1 VRASLRS
8 RRVGHAIASV
18 AAAALTVL
26 ALAAPAAA
34 DPRTAYDVTRLTAN
48 PPNPP
53 ANPDPHLRNGWGLD
67 ASPTSPWWVADNQTN
82 LATLYN
88 ASGMPFPVPL
98 PLVVNV
104 PGAPT
109 GLVFNRASSPTNPNF
124 VVSAGGASA
133 PAVFLFD
140 GEGGEIR
147 GWNPGVP
154 PPVPPAMSSTDTE
167 VGFTSPDGAIYKGLA
182 IAADPAR
189 LYATDFHNGR
199 VDVFDGTFTPINTP
213 GQFTDPSLPPGF
225 APFGIQN
232 IGDQIFVSYAKQDA
246 DAEDDVAG
254 QGLGFVDVFDRNGVL
269 LDRVAQRGQLN
280 APWGLAMAP
289 PDFGTYS
296 GDLLVGNFG
305 DGNINAY
312 TQNPNGTWHPA
323 GQLRGS
329 DHKPIT
335 IDGLWSL
342 QFGHGAANNGPLNT
356 LFFTAGPNDENDGLF
371 GSITAAS

>member
-1 VRASLRS
+1 M
-8 RRVGHAIASV
+8 
-18 AAAALTVL
+18 T
-26 ALAAPAAA
+26 
-34 DPRTAYDVTRLTAN
+34 
-48 PPNPP
+48 
-53 ANPDPHLRNGWGLD
+53 
-67 ASPTSPWWVADNQTN
+67 PWWVADNQTD
-82 LATLYN
+82 LSTLYN
-88 ASGMPFPVPL
+88 ASGTPL

-109 GLVFNRASSPTNPNF
+109 GLVFHRDAPDFT
-124 VVSAGGASA
+124 VSAGGASG
-133 PAVFLFD
+133 PAIFLFD

-154 PPVPPAMSSTDTE
+154 PPVAPATTSTDTE
-167 VGFTSPDGAIYKGLA
+167 VGFASPDGAIYKGLA
-182 IAADPAR
+182 IATNPSR

-199 VDVFDGTFTPINTP
+199 VDVFDGNFMPVNTP
-213 GQFTDPSLPPGF
+213 GAFTDPKLPAGF

-232 IGDQIFVSYAKQDA
+232 IGDQIFVTYAKQDA

-254 QGLGFVDVFDRNGVL
+254 QALGFVDVFDRNGVL

-289 PDFGTYS
+289 DDFGTYS

-312 TQNPNGTWHPA
+312 TQNPNGTWQPA

-329 DHKPIT
+329 DRKPIK
-335 IDGLWSL
+335 IDGLWAL
-342 QFGHGAANNGPLNT
+342 QFGHGAIANNGPTNT

-371 GSITAAS
+371 GSITAGS

>member
-1 VRASLRS
+1 MRASLRS
-8 RRVGHAIASV
+8 RRVGQAVAFL

-26 ALAAPAAA
+26 ALAAPVAAA
-34 DPRTAYDVTRLTAN
+34 PKTAYKVTRLTAN
-48 PPNPP
+48 PPNPA

-67 ASPTSPWWVADNQTN
+67 AGPTTPWWVADNQTN
-82 LATLYN
+82 LSTLYN
-88 ASGMPFPVPL
+88 ASGMPQS
-98 PLVVNV
+98 LVVNV

-109 GLVFNRASSPTNPNF
+109 GLVFNRAFPADF
-124 VVSAGGASA
+124 VVSAGGASGSA
-133 PAVFLFD
+133 LFLFD

-154 PPVPPAMSSTDTE
+154 PPIAPATTSTDTE
-167 VGFTSPDGAIYKGLA
+167 VGFNSPDGAIYKGLA
-182 IAADPAR
+182 IATNPSR

-199 VDVFDGTFTPINTP
+199 VDVFDGNFMPIHTP
-213 GQFTDPSLPPGF
+213 GAFTDPNLPAGF

-232 IGDQIFVSYAKQDA
+232 IGDQIFVTYAKQDA

-289 PDFGTYS
+289 DDFGTYS

-305 DGNINAY
+305 DGNINAF
-312 TQNPNGTWHPA
+312 TQNVNGTWRPA
-323 GQLRGS
+323 GQLRGA
-329 DHKPIT
+329 DQKPIK
-335 IDGLWSL
+335 IDGLWAL
-342 QFGHGAANNGPLNT
+342 QFGHGAPNNGPQST

-371 GSITAAS
+371 GSITAAP

>member
-1 VRASLRS
+1 MRASLRS
-8 RRVGHAIASV
+8 RRVGHVIACFAV
-18 AAAALTVL
+18 AALTAL

-34 DPRTAYDVTRLTAN
+34 DPKTGYDVTRLTAN
-48 PPNPP
+48 PPNPA
-53 ANPDPHLRNGWGLD
+53 ANPDPNLRNGWGLD
-67 ASPTSPWWVADNQTN
+67 ASPTSPWWVADNQTD
-82 LATLYN
+82 LSTLYN
-88 ASGMPFPVPL
+88 ASGTPQS
-98 PLVVNV
+98 LVVNV

-109 GLVFNRASSPTNPNF
+109 GLVFNRATPSF

-147 GWNPGVP
+147 GWNPNVP
-154 PPVPPAMSSTDTE
+154 PPVPPATTSTDTE
-167 VGFTSPDGAIYKGLA
+167 VGFASPDGAIYKGLA
-182 IAADPAR
+182 IAANPAR

-199 VDVFDGTFTPINTP
+199 VDVFDGNFTPINTP
-213 GQFTDPSLPPGF
+213 GQFTDPKLPAGF

-254 QGLGFVDVFDRNGVL
+254 QGLGFVDVFDRDGVL

-289 PDFGTYS
+289 DDFGTYS

-305 DGNINAY
+305 DGNVNAF
-312 TQNPNGTWHPA
+312 TQNPNGSWHPA

-335 IDGLWSL
+335 IDGLWAL
-342 QFGHGAANNGPLNT
+342 QFGHGALANNGPQNT

-371 GSITAAS
+371 GTITAAS

>member
-1 VRASLRS
+1 VRASLRFH
-8 RRVGHAIASV
+8 RVGQAIAFL
-18 AAAALTVL
+18 AAAGLTVL
-26 ALAAPAAA
+26 ALAGPAAA
-34 DPRTAYDVTRLTAN
+34 APKTAYNVTSLTAN
-48 PPNPP
+48 PPNLA
-53 ANPDPHLRNGWGLD
+53 ANHDANLRNGWGLD
-67 ASPTSPWWVADNQTN
+67 ASATSPWWVADNQTN
-82 LATLYN
+82 LSTLYN
-88 ASGMPFPVPL
+88 ASGMPQS
-98 PLVVNV
+98 LVVTV

-109 GLVFNRASSPTNPNF
+109 GLVFNRAMPSF
-124 VVSAGGASA
+124 QVSAGGATGSA
-133 PAVFLFD
+133 FFLFD

-154 PPVPPAMSSTDTE
+154 PPIAPATTSTDTE

-182 IAADPAR
+182 IAANPAR

-199 VDVFDGTFTPINTP
+199 VDVFDGNFMPINTP
-213 GQFTDPSLPPGF
+213 GAFTDPNLPAGF

-232 IGDQIFVSYAKQDA
+232 IGDQIFVTYAKQDA

-254 QGLGFVDVFDRNGVL
+254 QALGFVDVFDRNGVL

-289 PDFGTYS
+289 DDFGTYS

-305 DGNINAY
+305 DGNINAF
-312 TQNPNGTWHPA
+312 TQNANGTWHPA
-323 GQLRGS
+323 GQLRGT
-329 DHKPIT
+329 DHKPIK

-342 QFGHGAANNGPLNT
+342 QFGHGEPNNGPQNT

-371 GSITAAS
+371 GSITAAP

>member
-1 VRASLRS
+1 
-8 RRVGHAIASV
+8 
-18 AAAALTVL
+18 
-26 ALAAPAAA
+26 
-34 DPRTAYDVTRLTAN
+34 
-48 PPNPP
+48 
-53 ANPDPHLRNGWGLD
+53 
-67 ASPTSPWWVADNQTN
+67 
-82 LATLYN
+82 
-88 ASGMPFPVPL
+88 MPQS
-98 PLVVNV
+98 LVVNV

-109 GLVFNRASSPTNPNF
+109 GLVFNRATPSF

-147 GWNPGVP
+147 GWNPNVP
-154 PPVPPAMSSTDTE
+154 PPVPPATSSTDTE
-167 VGFTSPDGAIYKGLA
+167 VGFASPDGAIYKGLA
-182 IAADPAR
+182 IAANPSR

-199 VDVFDGTFTPINTP
+199 VDVFDGNFTPINTP
-213 GQFTDPSLPPGF
+213 GQFTDPKLPAGF

-289 PDFGTYS
+289 DDFGTYS

-305 DGNINAY
+305 DGNVNAF
-312 TQNPNGTWHPA
+312 TQNPNGSWHPA

-329 DHKPIT
+329 DHKPIK
-335 IDGLWSL
+335 IDGLWAL
-342 QFGHGAANNGPLNT
+342 QFGHGALANNGPQNA

-371 GSITAAS
+371 GTITAAS

>member
-1 VRASLRS
+1 VREASHRS
-8 RRVGHAIASV
+8 HRVGQAIAFL

-34 DPRTAYDVTRLTAN
+34 APKTAYDVTRLTAN
-48 PPNPP
+48 LQDAAANLDPN
-53 ANPDPHLRNGWGLD
+53 LRNGWGLD
-67 ASPTSPWWVADNQTN
+67 ASATSPWWVADNQTN
-82 LATLYN
+82 KSTLYN
-88 ASGMPFPVPL
+88 ASGMPFPTPV

-109 GLVFNRASSPTNPNF
+109 GLVFNRASSDF
-124 VVSAGGASA
+124 QVSAGGATL

-154 PPVPPAMSSTDTE
+154 PPPTSTDTE
-167 VGFTSPDGAIYKGLA
+167 VGFSSPGAIYKGLA
-182 IAADPAR
+182 IATNPAR
-189 LYATDFHNGR
+189 LYATDFHNAR
-199 VDVFDGTFTPINTP
+199 VDVFDGSFTPINTP
-213 GQFTDPSLPPGF
+213 GAFTDPNLPAGF

-232 IGDQIFVSYAKQDA
+232 IGDQIFVTYAKQDA

-289 PDFGTYS
+289 DDFGTYS

-305 DGNINAY
+305 DGNINAF
-312 TQNPNGTWHPA
+312 TQNANGTWRPA
-323 GQLRGS
+323 GQLRGAD
-329 DHKPIT
+329 DHKPIK
-335 IDGLWSL
+335 IDGLWAL
-342 QFGHGAANNGPLNT
+342 QFGHGAPNNGPQNT
-356 LFFTAGPNDENDGLF
+356 LFFTAGPNDESDGLF
-371 GSITAAS
+371 GSITAAP